1 MYIKQI
7 ISVHPRSSCTIFC
20 AKCGTALLKIRPFEG
35 FAPQL
40 YPENPKMR
48 YSSTQAPASPSA
60 QASALAS
67 RISLLPGFR
76 GFSLRHSTYGSLRR
90 CTEPAIAR
98 KGRGTGEERR
108 NGGPE
113 KNGELEEKRRNR
125 RRTEKNGETAGK
137 RRKNGKP
144 VEERKTGGKTEN
156 RRRTE
161 KRRNRRRNGGKG
173 GGKGGGKRGE
183 TEEKR
188 RNRRRTEKNG
198 ETENRRR
205 TGGETEGKGG
215 KGGNGGE
222 GRKLSTG
229 GDVRIA
235 LNFSDF

>member
-48 YSSTQAPASPSA
+48 YSSTQAPASPSVL
-60 QASALAS
+60 ASRISLHHIS

-76 GFSLRHSTYGSLRR
+76 GFSLRR

-108 NGGPE
+108 NGG
-113 KNGELEEKRRNR
+113 
-125 RRTEKNGETAGK
+125 
-137 RRKNGKP
+137 
-144 VEERKTGGKTEN
+144 TGGKTENQWKN

-161 KRRNRRRNGGKG
+161 KRR
-173 GGKGGGKRGE
+173 
-183 TEEKR
+183 
-188 RNRRRTEKNG
+188 
-198 ETENRRR
+198 
-205 TGGETEGKGG
+205 
-215 KGGNGGE
+215 GNGGE
-222 GRKLSTG
+222 GRRKGGETEEREEKRRGREEVINRRGCANCIEFQRFLRKLL
-229 GDVRIA
+229 I
-235 LNFSDF
+235 NKK

>member
-113 KNGELEEKRRNR
+113 KNGEPEEKRRNR

-137 RRKNGKP
+137 RR
-144 VEERKTGGKTEN
+144 N

-161 KRRNRRRNGGKG
+161 NRRGT
-173 GGKGGGKRGE
+173 GGKRR
-183 TEEKR
+183 KR
-188 RNRRRTEKNG
+188 RNRRRTGK
-198 ETENRRR
+198 RR
-205 TGGETEGKGG
+205 
-215 KGGNGGE
+215 GNGGE
-222 GRKLSTG
+222 GRKGRRKGGEPEGGGRKLSTG

>member
-60 QASALAS
+60 LASRISLHHIS

-76 GFSLRHSTYGSLRR
+76 GFSLRHITYGSLRR

-98 KGRGTGEERR
+98 KGRGNGGTGEERR
-108 NGGPE
+108 NGGE
-113 KNGELEEKRRNR
+113 RGNGGTGEE
-125 RRTEKNGETAGK
+125 
-137 RRKNGKP
+137 
-144 VEERKTGGKTEN
+144 
-156 RRRTE
+156 
-161 KRRNRRRNGGKG
+161 RRNGGDGRKG
-173 GGKGGGKRGE
+173 RRG
-183 TEEKR
+183 R
-188 RNRRRTEKNG
+188 RNG
-198 ETENRRR
+198 G
-205 TGGETEGKGG
+205 TGGEGRRKGRR
-215 KGGNGGE
+215 NGGE

-235 LNFSDF
+235 LKFSDF

>member
-48 YSSTQAPASPSA
+48 YSSTQAPASPSVL
-60 QASALAS
+60 ASRISLHHIS

-76 GFSLRHSTYGSLRR
+76 GFSLRR

-108 NGGPE
+108 N
-113 KNGELEEKRRNR
+113 RR
-125 RRTEKNGETAGK
+125 G
-137 RRKNGKP
+137 
-144 VEERKTGGKTEN
+144 TGGKTEEPA
-156 RRRTE
+156 E
-161 KRRNRRRNGGKG
+161 KRKTSGRTGEEQRN
-173 GGKGGGKRGE
+173 
-183 TEEKR
+183 
-188 RNRRRTEKNG
+188 
-198 ETENRRR
+198 
-205 TGGETEGKGG
+205 GGETEGKGG
-215 KGGNGGE
+215 GREGKRRKGRRNGGG

>member
-60 QASALAS
+60 LASRISLHPLS

-108 NGGPE
+108 NGGTG
-113 KNGELEEKRRNR
+113 GEPAEKRRNQ
-125 RRTEKNGETAGK
+125 
-137 RRKNGKP
+137 RKNGKP
-144 VEERKTGGKTEN
+144 AEKRKTGGN
-156 RRRTE
+156 
-161 KRRNRRRNGGKG
+161 
-173 GGKGGGKRGE
+173 
-183 TEEKR
+183 
-188 RNRRRTEKNG
+188 
-198 ETENRRR
+198 
-205 TGGETEGKGG
+205 GGETEGEGG
-215 KGGNGGE
+215 SYQQARMCE
-222 GRKLSTG
+222 LH
-229 GDVRIA
+229 
-235 LNFSDF
+235 

>member
-48 YSSTQAPASPSA
+48 YSSTQAPASPSTL
-60 QASALAS
+60 ASRISLHHIS

-108 NGGPE
+108 N
-113 KNGELEEKRRNR
+113 
-125 RRTEKNGETAGK
+125 
-137 RRKNGKP
+137 
-144 VEERKTGGKTEN
+144 
-156 RRRTE
+156 
-161 KRRNRRRNGGKG
+161 
-173 GGKGGGKRGE
+173 
-183 TEEKR
+183 
-188 RNRRRTEKNG
+188 
-198 ETENRRR
+198 RRR
-205 TGGETEGKGG
+205 TGGETAEKRKTGEETAEPSEKRKTSGRTGEERKNGKER
-215 KGGNGGE
+215 KTGGE
-222 GRKLSTG
+222 GRKGRRNGGTG
-229 GDVRIA
+229 GETEEPEENRETEGKGEERRGREEVINRRGCANCIEFQRF
-235 LNFSDF
+235 LRKLLINKK

>member
-40 YPENPKMR
+40 YPDNPKMR

-60 QASALAS
+60 LASRISLHPLS

-108 NGGPE
+108 NGG
-113 KNGELEEKRRNR
+113 
-125 RRTEKNGETAGK
+125 
-137 RRKNGKP
+137 
-144 VEERKTGGKTEN
+144 TG
-156 RRRTE
+156 
-161 KRRNRRRNGGKG
+161 
-173 GGKGGGKRGE
+173 GE
-183 TEEKR
+183 TEEPA
-188 RNRRRTEKNG
+188 KNG
-198 ETENRRR
+198 ETE
-205 TGGETEGKGG
+205 EPAGKGG
-215 KGGNGGE
+215 KGGETEGE
-222 GRKLSTG
+222 GGSYQQAGMCELH
-229 GDVRIA
+229 
-235 LNFSDF
+235 

>member
-60 QASALAS
+60 LASRISLHHIS

-76 GFSLRHSTYGSLRR
+76 GFSLRHSTCGSLRR

-108 NGGPE
+108 NGGTGGKTEEPA
-113 KNGELEEKRRNR
+113 EKRKTSGE
-125 RRTEKNGETAGK
+125 TEEPAEKRKTGGGTGGETAEKRKTGEEQRNGGEPAEK

-144 VEERKTGGKTEN
+144 
-156 RRRTE
+156 
-161 KRRNRRRNGGKG
+161 
-173 GGKGGGKRGE
+173 
-183 TEEKR
+183 
-188 RNRRRTEKNG
+188 
-198 ETENRRR
+198 
-205 TGGETEGKGG
+205 EGKGG
-215 KGGNGGE
+215 KGGETEGE
-222 GRKLSTG
+222 GGSYQQAGMCELH
-229 GDVRIA
+229 
-235 LNFSDF
+235 

>member
-60 QASALAS
+60 LASRISLHHIS

-90 CTEPAIAR
+90 CTEPAAIAR

-108 NGGPE
+108 NGG
-113 KNGELEEKRRNR
+113 
-125 RRTEKNGETAGK
+125 
-137 RRKNGKP
+137 
-144 VEERKTGGKTEN
+144 TG
-156 RRRTE
+156 
-161 KRRNRRRNGGKG
+161 
-173 GGKGGGKRGE
+173 GE
-183 TEEKR
+183 TEEPAEKR
-188 RNRRRTEKNG
+188 KTSGRTGEERKNEKPAKKG
-198 ETENRRR
+198 GK
-205 TGGETEGKGG
+205 GGETEGKGG
-215 KGGNGGE
+215 RYQQAGMCE
-222 GRKLSTG
+222 LH
-229 GDVRIA
+229 
-235 LNFSDF
+235 

>member
-60 QASALAS
+60 LTSRISLHHIS

-90 CTEPAIAR
+90 CTEPAAIAR
-98 KGRGTGEERR
+98 KRRGTGGETAVKRR
-108 NGGPE
+108 KNGGTSGKTENRRRTGGEPAGKRRGKGGE
-113 KNGELEEKRRNR
+113 PAKNGETSGRTEKRKRTENRRGREEREEKRRNR
-125 RRTEKNGETAGK
+125 RRTEKRRGNGG
-137 RRKNGKP
+137 
-144 VEERKTGGKTEN
+144 TGGKTEN
-156 RRRTE
+156 RRRRE
-161 KRRNRRRNGGKG
+161 GKRRRNGGEAAAG
-173 GGKGGGKRGE
+173 G
-183 TEEKR
+183 
-188 RNRRRTEKNG
+188 RT
-198 ETENRRR
+198 
-205 TGGETEGKGG
+205 
-215 KGGNGGE
+215 
-222 GRKLSTG
+222 LSTG

>member
-48 YSSTQAPASPSA
+48 YSSTQAPASPSSLA
-60 QASALAS
+60 PASPSSLASRISLHHIS

-76 GFSLRHSTYGSLRR
+76 GFSLRHITYGSLRR

-98 KGRGTGEERR
+98 KGRGTGGKTEEPAEKRKTSGRTEKRRKNGKPAKNGKTEKRKTGGTGEEQR
-108 NGGPE
+108 NGAEPE
-113 KNGELEEKRRNR
+113 GKRRNR
-125 RRTEKNGETAGK
+125 RRTEK
-137 RRKNGKP
+137 RRK
-144 VEERKTGGKTEN
+144 
-156 RRRTE
+156 
-161 KRRNRRRNGGKG
+161 RRRNGGG
-173 GGKGGGKRGE
+173 
-183 TEEKR
+183 
-188 RNRRRTEKNG
+188 
-198 ETENRRR
+198 
-205 TGGETEGKGG
+205 
-215 KGGNGGE
+215 

>member
-60 QASALAS
+60 LAP
-67 RISLLPGFR
+67 RISLRSGLPHLPPPHLPHLSPPRLPRFLPP
-76 GFSLRHSTYGSLRR
+76 SQHLRLP
-90 CTEPAIAR
+90 PAVHRACDSA
-98 KGRGTGEERR
+98 ERE
-108 NGGPE
+108 G
-113 KNGELEEKRRNR
+113 NR
-125 RRTEKNGETAGK
+125 RR
-137 RRKNGKP
+137 
-144 VEERKTGGKTEN
+144 
-156 RRRTE
+156 
-161 KRRNRRRNGGKG
+161 
-173 GGKGGGKRGE
+173 
-183 TEEKR
+183 
-188 RNRRRTEKNG
+188 
-198 ETENRRR
+198 TENRRR
-205 TGGETEGKGG
+205 TGGKTEGPAEKRKTRGEPAGNRRRTEEREEKRRNRRGKGG
-215 KGGNGGE
+215 ETEEKRRGTGGE

>member
-60 QASALAS
+60 LASRISLHHIS

-108 NGGPE
+108 TGGEPA
-113 KNGELEEKRRNR
+113 EKRRDQ
-125 RRTEKNGETAGK
+125 
-137 RRKNGKP
+137 RKNGKP
-144 VEERKTGGKTEN
+144 EEN
-156 RRRTE
+156 RRGTGEERR
-161 KRRNRRRNGGKG
+161 KGRRNGGTGGEREGKRRRNGG
-173 GGKGGGKRGE
+173 E
-183 TEEKR
+183 PA
-188 RNRRRTEKNG
+188 
-198 ETENRRR
+198 
-205 TGGETEGKGG
+205 
-215 KGGNGGE
+215 GE
-222 GRKLSTG
+222 GGSYQQAGMCELH
-229 GDVRIA
+229 
-235 LNFSDF
+235 

>member
-60 QASALAS
+60 LTSRISLHHIS

-98 KGRGTGEERR
+98 KGRGTGGKTEE
-108 NGGPE
+108 PA
-113 KNGELEEKRRNR
+113 EKRKTSG
-125 RRTEKNGETAGK
+125 RTGEE
-137 RRKNGKP
+137 RKNGK
-144 VEERKTGGKTEN
+144 ERKTGGKGEE
-156 RRRTE
+156 RE
-161 KRRNRRRNGGKG
+161 GEG
-173 GGKGGGKRGE
+173 GGYQQAGMCE
-183 TEEKR
+183 
-188 RNRRRTEKNG
+188 
-198 ETENRRR
+198 
-205 TGGETEGKGG
+205 
-215 KGGNGGE
+215 
-222 GRKLSTG
+222 LH
-229 GDVRIA
+229 
-235 LNFSDF
+235 

>member
-60 QASALAS
+60 LASRISLHHIS

-98 KGRGTGEERR
+98 KRRGNGGTGEERK
-108 NGGPE
+108 NE
-113 KNGELEEKRRNR
+113 KPAK
-125 RRTEKNGETAGK
+125 K
-137 RRKNGKP
+137 
-144 VEERKTGGKTEN
+144 GGK
-156 RRRTE
+156 
-161 KRRNRRRNGGKG
+161 
-173 GGKGGGKRGE
+173 
-183 TEEKR
+183 
-188 RNRRRTEKNG
+188 
-198 ETENRRR
+198 
-205 TGGETEGKGG
+205 GGETEGKGG
-215 KGGNGGE
+215 SYQQAGMCE
-222 GRKLSTG
+222 LH
-229 GDVRIA
+229 
-235 LNFSDF
+235 

>member
-60 QASALAS
+60 LASRISLHHIS

-76 GFSLRHSTYGSLRR
+76 GFSLRHSTCGSLRR

-108 NGGPE
+108 NGG
-113 KNGELEEKRRNR
+113 
-125 RRTEKNGETAGK
+125 
-137 RRKNGKP
+137 
-144 VEERKTGGKTEN
+144 TGGKTEEPAEK
-156 RRRTE
+156 RKTSGRTE
-161 KRRNRRRNGGKG
+161 KRRGTSGKTEEPAAEPAENRRRNGGEG
-173 GGKGGGKRGE
+173 
-183 TEEKR
+183 
-188 RNRRRTEKNG
+188 RRTEEREKNG
-198 ETENRRR
+198 VKGEERSKGRR
-205 TGGETEGKGG
+205 
-215 KGGNGGE
+215 NGGG

>member
-60 QASALAS
+60 LASRISLHHLS

-98 KGRGTGEERR
+98 KGRGTG
-108 NGGPE
+108 
-113 KNGELEEKRRNR
+113 
-125 RRTEKNGETAGK
+125 
-137 RRKNGKP
+137 
-144 VEERKTGGKTEN
+144 GKTEN
-156 RRRTE
+156 Q
-161 KRRNRRRNGGKG
+161 
-173 GGKGGGKRGE
+173 
-183 TEEKR
+183 
-188 RNRRRTEKNG
+188 
-198 ETENRRR
+198 
-205 TGGETEGKGG
+205 
-215 KGGNGGE
+215 
-222 GRKLSTG
+222 
-229 GDVRIA
+229 
-235 LNFSDF
+235 